1 MDRYLKELNKEQL
14 KAVTTLSD
22 KVLVIAGA
30 GTGKTKVL
38 TSRIKF
44 LIDANWDESS
54 IVAFTFTNKAAS
66 SMKFRLQHMLG
77 KEPVCNLSTFHS
89 YCFGYVFLFHQ
100 TLGFTQEP
108 TIIDDDDKSKLIK
121 DILNEIG
128 EDYSNKEFV
137 KNISKIKNHI
147 DISKKLNEHEQLVLN
162 KVYHMYQERL
172 LSSNR
177 SNDISPSI

>member
-89 YCFGYVFLFHQ
+89 YCFGY
-100 TLGFTQEP
+100 
-108 TIIDDDDKSKLIK
+108 
-121 DILNEIG
+121 
-128 EDYSNKEFV
+128 
-137 KNISKIKNHI
+137 
-147 DISKKLNEHEQLVLN
+147 
-162 KVYHMYQERL
+162 
-172 LSSNR
+172 
-177 SNDISPSI
+177 